1 MKYMG
6 CKTSRLRKLHELKDA
21 ELHLKKCFE
30 YSQRGIEEIKIS
42 EFSDLL
48 NRVLIVKDIL
58 VNKFE
63 ELYPEVVSK
72 RIFSISKFDEIQ
84 ALFETH
90 FPTYKKRSRTYPNV
104 IYKHCFFY
112 IAKKHTLM
120 PYKAIGESIGKY
132 DHSTVLSA
140 KNVVMREIETGNQN
154 YIEVI
159 KFIEARLNNEEILQI
174 AS

>member
-1 MKYMG
+1 MG
-6 CKTSRLRKLHELKDA
+6 CKTQRLRKIYELKDA

-30 YSQRGIEEIKIS
+30 YSQRGIEEIKLT

-48 NRVLIVKDIL
+48 NRVLITRDIL

-63 ELYPEVVSK
+63 ELYPEVASK
-72 RIFSISKFDEIQ
+72 KTFSLSKFDEIKQ
-84 ALFETH
+84 LFETH
-90 FPTYKKRSRTYPNV
+90 FPSYKDNNRKYPNV

-120 PYKAIGESIGKY
+120 PYKSIGESIGNY
-132 DHSTVLSA
+132 DHSTVISA
-140 KNVVMREIETGNQN
+140 KNVVIKEIETGNEN

-159 KFIEARLNNEEILQI
+159 RFIESRLNNESTLQI

>member
-1 MKYMG
+1 MS

-30 YSQRGIEEIKIS
+30 YSQHGIEELKLT

-48 NRVLIVKDIL
+48 NRVLITRDIL
-58 VNKFE
+58 VAQFE
-63 ELYPEVVSK
+63 KLYPEVATK
-72 RIFSISKFDEIQ
+72 RIFSLSKFNEIKE
-84 ALFETH
+84 LFDTH
-90 FPTYKKRSRTYPNV
+90 FPTYKNKNRRYPNV

-120 PYKAIGESIGKY
+120 PYKAIGESIGSY
-132 DHSTVLSA
+132 DHSTVISA
-140 KNVVMREIETGNQN
+140 KNVVIKEIETGNEN

-159 KFIEARLNNEEILQI
+159 RFIESRLNNESTLQI